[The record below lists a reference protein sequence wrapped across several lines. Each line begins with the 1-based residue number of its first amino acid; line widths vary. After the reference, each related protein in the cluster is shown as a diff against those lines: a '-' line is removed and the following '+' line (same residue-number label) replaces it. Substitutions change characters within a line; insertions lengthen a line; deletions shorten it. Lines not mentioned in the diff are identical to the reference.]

1 MTLEVV
7 LLVPVMML
15 LALFVLWAGRGGR
28 AALLSDLAA
37 EEAAVA
43 AALCCL
49 EDDPELPAN
58 VEGREAVAEDVL
70 YARPGLGLLCV
81 GGPRPQAGND
91 GDEGFVSETWME
103 FPDGVEASG
112 VGLLG
117 VHFSCE
123 TDGAVAP
130 VRAIFPTVVFEGQSV
145 EVVVLEPSPAVTI
158 DDVQADEGDDLVVT
172 VSLNATSTETVQ
184 LEYFTVWESPPGE
197 RTATPLAEGPS
208 GNDYYADLLGIVEI
222 PAGELEASIVIRT
235 VEDARYENA
244 EVFDVVFTVLVLDGE
259 TEPPAVLTDDTIV
272 ATILND
278 DDPPVISFES
288 LELRGVEGEPISLT
302 AQLNA
307 RSGLPASVAVSLID
321 GTATNGTDFDP
332 PSLTEDGLSLTE
344 IVFDPGTT
352 VFPFAV
358 ATIDDQIGE
367 GDENFTIRLSYPQ
380 DATLDPLNGS
390 LINGNLRVLDAVG
403 TIVDNE
409 PRMSIE
415 RSCDDTR
422 FGGAAACALEGDV
435 MEFEVSLSRPL
446 TSEDLPVTVNV
457 KTVQIGSD
465 RLPQDDDGP
474 LSLPARQGT
483 ASDMTAD
490 YVGVVS
496 QQLTFSPPAIAGEDG
511 DQTRVVSVQTK
522 SDLLHEGESE
532 VFQLELELDTWS
544 ENVLVE
550 NRFGLGAII
559 DDDDAPELTLSGPEN
574 AVLEGYPL
582 AFVLRLDAPSG
593 REVWLDYYTADDAE
607 ADNPAVGG
615 AACGLNMVDFVSVP
629 MAQAT
634 RVVFP
639 VDMTTGQ
646 TEESVTVYVPS
657 CNDQFDEADTETFN
671 LVVANLL
678 GAGLVGDVDTLS
690 AAGRIT
696 DDDEAVIWV
705 NSASALEP
713 SGEESIVEFVV
724 GLSAGSQ
731 REVQVQFETRQGALD
746 DEKAAADGIDYEYA
760 DLEARSESLI
770 FAAGEREK
778 TVRVSVIDDEL
789 DEYNETFDLVLF
801 NPVNA
806 VFNPVNADLVNG
818 ELELSVE
825 GTIVDND
832 GFPRLQLRG
841 DLANEGQL
849 LEFEAKLGVPSG
861 RTVWFDY
868 ATVDDTATGGDDYE
882 PKSGTLGIAPGSTL
896 VVIDV
901 VTLTDDVY
909 EPDETL
915 RVVLTSRPVPGID
928 PTYATLVAG
937 RSEAIGTI
945 TDLTGAPELSITY
958 PEDANGDPLLTA
970 EGEDMIFTLELSN
983 ESAEDITVRFETADG
998 TARAPADYTSYS
1010 GRLTIPAGEPSIQ
1023 MSVMTEAD
1031 GLDELV
1037 DIETMMAS
1045 ISLEEGSATI
1055 VKDAAYGAILDANE
1069 WTSSVWLS
1077 LDLLDGESYLVD
1089 EGETTA
1095 TSRSSINVGELNGL
1109 RVVLSAP
1116 GPAPDYDP
1124 VPLPRPLAHDV
1135 TFNFYTR
1142 SPFMAF
1148 AATGGALGE
1157 VGADYLAVPS
1167 TDPWRV
1173 TIPSGVLSTVI
1184 DLPTFEDEVDEAAER
1199 FLVYVRSPNPSTFRL
1214 LRPTAVVDIVDDDP
1228 VPRVSVTA
1236 PEPVSEAADDPII
1249 DFTVSLDRPSAHQ
1262 LVVDYLVSG
1271 ITATQDVD
1279 YQLSSPSGTVIFA
1292 PGEVEHTVSVEV
1304 IDDQVPEDEETL
1316 QLALS
1321 RPRPEG
1327 LLEEGTTAAEAT
1339 IIDDDLGVSLE
1350 PAEVRGQEGQEG
1362 QDLEFTVRL
1371 NQPAPEALTVE
1382 YYTFAVSGDDA
1393 ATPGDDFVAVAVA
1406 DGQVQIAAGDDTA
1419 TVTVQVLDDDMHEG
1433 EERFQLRLLTPQSY
1447 PDLIVDGG
1455 IATGVIEDD
1464 EPVPQLSVTG
1474 PTNGVPEGD
1483 QAQFTLSLDVT
1494 SSRQITV
1501 DYETVDGDAKAE
1513 TDYVSLS
1520 DPAVFQPGERELAV
1534 PVDTRPDSLPEQ
1546 DETFE
1551 LVLSNAGPADAVT
1564 LGTARAE
1571 ATIIDDDLGV
1581 RLDPAEVRGQ
1591 EGQDLEFTVRLSQ
1604 PAPEA
1609 LTVEYYTFAVSG
1621 DDAATPGDDFVAV
1634 ADGQV
1639 QIAAGDDTAT
1649 VTVQIVDDDMHEGEE
1664 RFQLRLATP
1673 QTNPDLIV
1681 DGETATGVIEDN
1693 EPVPQ
1698 LSVTG
1703 PPSGVPE
1710 GEQAQFT
1717 LSLDVTS
1724 SQQITVDYTT
1734 APGTAQTPADYSTQS
1749 ASVTFA
1755 PGRKTFEVGVSTVDD
1770 VLPEQDEAFE
1780 LVLSNASP
1788 GDAVT
1793 LDTARAEA
1801 TIIDRDVSVGFIT
1814 SPVSVVE
1821 GAGLAEFIV
1830 QMDKATSVDLMVDYF
1845 TRDIANGATGGTDY
1859 DPVPEQMPQT
1869 LTILGGSRAGVV
1881 SIPITDDFTDEDN
1894 EQFLVMLTNPRL
1906 TNPPPDVS
1914 VTMDPRS
1921 ATGIIEDD
1929 DGPPEVSISGPDQ
1942 FVEEGD
1948 VMEFTVSI
1956 EGSSEQPIEVGYG
1969 VVGGTAATPDD
1980 YVAVPSGTLTFA
1992 PGDTMQKSVTVT
2004 TTDDADEE
2012 SSETVEMGLTSV
2024 NSAGALGTSAA
2035 VGVIADNDGCTR
2047 VGEPTPGLIYSP
2059 AVTVTEDAAAV
2070 TFAFALLKVFCF
2082 DTLASVRTVAGTA
2095 ESGADF
2101 IGVNRDVSIAA
2112 GDDAFEVSVV
2122 ITEDG
2127 LPEIA
2132 EQFTLEVSYDGE
2144 TWAEVAITIVDNDQ
2158 PDVAVSDATGKE
2170 GDDLTFAV
2178 TLSEPAPTTVTVGYR
2193 TVDIAGGATGGS
2205 AGQPGVDYEAQ
2216 SGTLTL
2222 LPGQRSQNV
2231 TVPTFIDAVNDP
2243 LEQFE
2248 LRLENAVNAR
2258 IDAANG
2264 TGTGSILESACIR
2277 HLDDQEPLI
2286 TFSVENLITVD
2297 ENVSGS
2303 AGLVPVTFNNKPCSG
2318 SVFYTVQAAANGTA
2332 VGTPDT
2338 VFTPG
2343 DDFRLINTTGSL
2355 SWSRPDNTRWE
2366 YPASGIHN
2374 DTEPEYNDESFLV
2387 QIAWDETR
2395 MPSHYHDVQPVFS
2408 EVKIADDDRVIV
2420 SVGDASNFEGFD
2432 LEFEITLSE
2441 PIDFDI
2447 TVGYAT
2453 AHNASGVAPANGGDI
2468 AGEDQDYT
2476 PVSGSVTIL
2485 AGETSASVFVRAIW
2499 DNNRNEEHETFLFKL
2514 SVDPRVSVGI
2524 GTAVGTIVNVYDCIS
2539 REDISTLGLPV
2550 VLSPGLTRAPRL
2562 ILHEDYG
2569 QGSHTYQIRARLCS
2583 NLTTETFI
2591 IPGPDGE
2598 INVGTQRQSLS
2609 GLEDYYENHPRKDLV
2624 YTSGWSSTT
2633 RHEWTPNL
2641 VRGPHYMVSVHDDSI
2656 YEGDE
2661 KGYMVIFVH
2670 GGPRQAFPL
2679 LIIDNDPPPPV
2690 SVHDLEIVEGDSSTF
2705 TVSLSTGSAFDTV
2718 VTFETRAHTSGGL
2731 PAVAGTDYT
2740 AVSGSVTIPA
2750 YEMSATFEIETLA
2763 DSVEEG
2769 DETFV
2774 IKLTGAT
2781 DATLLDDEGIVTILD
2796 DETCVT
2802 PTNPVDGPL
2811 NLSIEPTAV
2820 DESAGV
2826 VEITIRH
2833 TRVCEAT
2840 DAIQFG
2846 TVATTSDTIPPE
2858 GETATPGP
2866 DYGARG
2872 PATLD
2877 VRGAEYESTF
2887 QIVVAGDRGYEGD
2900 ETFTV
2905 WAQWGSGLPAAY
2917 GSLNRVTAT
2926 VTILDDDPLPVV
2938 NIEDASSEFGQDL
2951 AFTIRLE
2958 HPDGGV
2964 VENALPVTVHW
2975 ETRPLSSDDAAVS
2988 GTHFTAV
2995 TAGMTTISA
3004 GQTQGTATVRTF
3016 IVPGETA
3023 GFARLQAAITGVE
3036 NASPADVL
3044 AAGLIYGCV
3053 DPATGP
3059 IPDVSPARVTLNES
3073 DGRVLTHLETEVPF
3087 CTDAPLYYSL
3097 IIDDSDGA
3105 VAADAADVSSLGS
3118 RESASEF
3125 SALFLA
3131 GSLTSSVLEINVL
3144 DDGEREPD
3152 ETFIL
3157 SYRWA
3162 TGIMPDRY
3170 TSLEPAEVIITIVD
3184 DD

>member
-145 EVVVLEPSPAVTI
+145 EVVVLEASPAVVI
-158 DDVQADEGDDLVVT
+158 DDVRADEGDKLVVT
-172 VSLNATSTETVQ
+172 VSLNATSTEIVQ
-184 LEYFTVWESPPGE
+184 LEYSTEWEATPGE
-197 RTATPLAEGPS
+197 GTATPMMEGPS
-208 GNDYYADLLGIVEI
+208 GNDYTDVHGIVEI
-222 PAGELEASIVIRT
+222 PAGELETSIEILT
-235 VEDARYENA
+235 VEDARYEND
-244 EVFDVVFTVLVLDGE
+244 EDFEVVFTVLIPFGE
-259 TEPPAVLTDDTIV
+259 TEPPAVLRDGRVV

-288 LELRGVEGEPISLT
+288 TEPRAVEGEPIPFT
-302 AQLNA
+302 ARLNA

-321 GTATNGTDFDP
+321 GTATNETDFYAP
-332 PSLTEDGLSLTE
+332 SLTE

-352 VFPFAV
+352 IFPFAV
-358 ATIDDQIGE
+358 TTIDDQIGE
-367 GDENFTIRLSYPQ
+367 GDENLTIRLSYPQ

-409 PRMSIE
+409 PRMSIG

-422 FGGAAACALEGDV
+422 FEGAAACALEGDV

-457 KTVQIGSD
+457 KTVQIDSD
-465 RLPQDDDGP
+465 MLPEDDDGP
-474 LSLPARQGT
+474 LSLPARQG
-483 ASDMTAD
+483 ADGDMTAD

-511 DQTRVVSVQTK
+511 DQTRVVSVQTN

-532 VFQLELELDTWS
+532 VFQLELEWDTWS

-574 AVLEGYPL
+574 AVLEGYRL

-593 REVWLDYYTADDAE
+593 REVWLDYYTADDEE

-639 VDMTTGQ
+639 VDMTTGK
-646 TEESVTVYVPS
+646 TEEPVIVYVPS

-678 GAGLVGDVDTLS
+678 GASLVGDVDTLS
-690 AAGRIT
+690 AAGEIM
-696 DDDEAVIWV
+696 DNDEAVISV

-713 SGEESIVEFVV
+713 SGQESIVEFVV
-724 GLSAGSQ
+724 GLGAGSQ
-731 REVQVQFETRQGALD
+731 REVQVQFETRQRALD

-760 DLEARSESLI
+760 DAEARSESLI
-770 FAAGEREK
+770 FAAGETEK

-789 DEYNETFDLVLF
+789 DEYDETFDLVLF
-801 NPVNA
+801 NPDNA
-806 VFNPVNADLVNG
+806 VLDPNNAVLVNG

-825 GTIVDND
+825 GTIFDND
-832 GFPRLQLRG
+832 GFPTLELLG
-841 DLANEGQL
+841 DRANEGDPL
-849 LEFEAKLGVPSG
+849 TFKAKLGVPSG

-868 ATVDDTATGGDDYE
+868 ETADGTATGGDDYE
-882 PKSGTLGIAPGSTL
+882 PKSGTLEIAPGSTS
-896 VVIDV
+896 VDIDV

-915 RVVLTSRPVPGID
+915 RVVLGSRPVPGVD
-928 PTYATLVAG
+928 PTHATLVAG

-958 PEDANGDPLLTA
+958 PEDANGDPLLAA

-1010 GRLTIPAGEPSIQ
+1010 GRLTIRAGEPSIQ

-1031 GLDELV
+1031 GLDEAV

-1045 ISLEEGSATI
+1045 ISLEEGNATI
-1055 VKDAAYGAILDANE
+1055 VKDTAYGAILDANG

-1077 LDLLDGESYLVD
+1077 FDLLDGESYLVD

-1095 TSRSSINVGELNGL
+1095 TSRSSINVGELNEL

-1135 TFNFYTR
+1135 TFEFYTR
-1142 SPFMAF
+1142 TPFMAF
-1148 AATGGALGE
+1148 AATGGAPGE

-1167 TDPWRV
+1167 TDPWTV

-1184 DLPTFEDEVDEAAER
+1184 DLATFEDEVDEAAER

-1214 LRPTAVVDIVDDDP
+1214 LRPTAVVDIEDDDEA
-1228 VPRVSVTA
+1228 PRVSVTA
-1236 PEPVSEAADDPII
+1236 PEPVSEAADDPTI
-1249 DFTVSLDRPSAHQ
+1249 DFAVSLDRLSAHQ
-1262 LVVDYLVSG
+1262 LRVDYRVTG
-1271 ITATQDVD
+1271 ITATQDLD
-1279 YQLSSPSGTVIFA
+1279 YRLRRPNGTLTFG
-1292 PGEVEHTVSVEV
+1292 PGRVEHTVSVEV
-1304 IDDQVPEDEETL
+1304 IDDQIPEDQEETL
-1316 QLALS
+1316 QLVLS
-1321 RPRPEG
+1321 SPGPED

-1339 IIDDDLGVSLE
+1339 IVDDDLGVSLD
-1350 PAEVRGQEGQEG
+1350 PAEVRGQEG

-1371 NQPAPEALTVE
+1371 NLPAPEALTVE

-1393 ATPGDDFVAVAVA
+1393 ATPGDDFVAVA

-1419 TVTVQVLDDDMHEG
+1419 TVRVQALDDDVHEG
-1433 EERFQLRLLTPQSY
+1433 EERFQLRLATPQTN
-1447 PDLIVDGG
+1447 PALIVDGE

-1474 PTNGVPEGD
+1474 PPSGVPEGE

-1494 SSRQITV
+1494 SSRKITV
-1501 DYETVDGDAKAE
+1501 DYETLDGDAEAGI
-1513 TDYVSLS
+1513 DYDSLS
-1520 DPAVFQPGERELAV
+1520 RPAVFQPGELELTV

-1581 RLDPAEVRGQ
+1581 SLDPAEVRGQ
-1591 EGQDLEFTVRLSQ
+1591 EGQDMEFTVRLSL

-1634 ADGQV
+1634 ADGEV

-1649 VTVQIVDDDMHEGEE
+1649 VTVQVVDDDTHEGEE
-1664 RFQLRLATP
+1664 RFQLRLLTP
-1673 QTNPDLIV
+1673 QTNPALIV
-1681 DGETATGVIEDN
+1681 VREIATGVIEDD
-1693 EPVPQ
+1693 ESVPQ

-1755 PGRKTFEVGVSTVDD
+1755 PGRKTFVIGVSTVDD

-1780 LVLSNASP
+1780 LVLSNAGP

-1793 LDTARAEA
+1793 LDTARAQA
-1801 TIIDRDVSVGFIT
+1801 TIIDRDVSVGFST
-1814 SPVSVVE
+1814 SPVSVLE

-1894 EQFLVMLTNPRL
+1894 ERFLVMLTNPRL

-1929 DGPPEVSISGPDQ
+1929 DDPPEVSISGPDQ

-1980 YVAVPSGTLTFA
+1980 YVAVPPGTLTFA
-1992 PGDTMQKSVTVT
+1992 PGDTVQKSVTVT

-2047 VGEPTPGLIYSP
+2047 IGEPRPGLIYSP
-2059 AVTVTEDAAAV
+2059 AVTVPEDAAAV
-2070 TFAFALLKVFCF
+2070 TFAFTLLKVFCF

-2095 ESGADF
+2095 ASGTDF

-2144 TWAEVAITIVDNDQ
+2144 TWAEVAITIADNDQ

-2178 TLSEPAPTTVTVGYR
+2178 TLSEPAPATVRVGYR

-2248 LRLENAVNAR
+2248 LRLENAVNAG

-2355 SWSRPDNTRWE
+2355 SWSPPDNTRWE

-2395 MPSHYHDVQPVFS
+2395 MPSHYHDVQPVFT
-2408 EVKIADDDRVIV
+2408 EVKIADDDRAIV

-2485 AGETSASVFVRAIW
+2485 AGETSASVSVSARW
-2499 DNNRNEEHETFLFKL
+2499 DNNRNEENETFLFKL

-2524 GTAVGTIVNVYDCIS
+2524 GTAVGTIVNVSHCVS
-2539 REDISTLGLPV
+2539 SEDISTLGLPV
-2550 VLSPGLTRAPRL
+2550 VLSPGLTRAPML
-2562 ILHEDYG
+2562 VLHEDYG
-2569 QGSHTYQIRARLCS
+2569 QGSHTYRIRARLCDD
-2583 NLTTETFI
+2583 LTTETFI
-2591 IPGPDGE
+2591 VRGQDGE
-2598 INVGTQRQSLS
+2598 INVGTRYQNLS
-2609 GLEDYYENHPRKDLV
+2609 GLDAYYENNPRKDLV
-2624 YTSGWSSTT
+2624 YTAGWISTT
-2633 RHEWTPNL
+2633 PHEWTPNL
-2641 VRGPHYMVSVHDDSI
+2641 VRGGHYKVHVHDDSI

-2661 KGYMVIFVH
+2661 KGYMVIRVH

-2690 SVHDLEIVEGDSSTF
+2690 SVNDLEIVEGDSSTF
-2705 TVSLSTGSAFDTV
+2705 TVSLSTASAFDTV

-2740 AVSGSVTIPA
+2740 AVSGSVTVPA
-2750 YEMSATFEIETLA
+2750 YQMSATFEIETLA

-2866 DYGARG
+2866 DYWARD

-2877 VRGAEYESTF
+2877 VRGTAYESTF

-2917 GSLNRVTAT
+2917 GSLDRVTAT
-2926 VTILDDDPLPVV
+2926 VTILDNDPLPVV

-2958 HPDGGV
+2958 NIDGSAV
-2964 VENALPVTVHW
+2964 QTLLPVEVRW

-2995 TAGMTTISA
+2995 TAGVTTIDA
-3004 GQTQGTATVRTF
+3004 GQTQGTATVQTLV
-3016 IVPGETA
+3016 VPGDTA
-3023 GFARLQAAITGVE
+3023 GFARLQVAITGVE
-3036 NASPADVL
+3036 NAVTADAL
-3044 AAGLIYGCV
+3044 ADGLIYGCV

-3059 IPDVSPARVTLNES
+3059 IPEVSLARVTLNES
-3073 DGRVLTHLETEVPF
+3073 DGRVSTHLETEAPF
-3087 CTDAPLYYSL
+3087 CTDASIFYGF

-3105 VAADAADVSSLGS
+3105 VAADLDDVPSLGS
-3118 RESASEF
+3118 REDFNESSAR
-3125 SALFLA
+3125 FLA
-3131 GSLTSSVLEINVL
+3131 GSLTSSALEINVL
-3144 DDGEREPD
+3144 NDDESESD

-3157 SYRWA
+3157 SHRWSA
-3162 TGIMPDRY
+3162 DSMPDRY
-3170 TSLEPAEVIITIVD
+3170 ASLEPVEVIITIVD

>member
-70 YARPGLGLLCV
+70 YARPGLGFLCV

-172 VSLNATSTETVQ
+172 VSLNATSTEIVQ
-184 LEYFTVWESPPGE
+184 LEYSTEWASPPGE
-197 RTATPLAEGPS
+197 RTATPILEGPS
-208 GNDYYADLLGIVEI
+208 GGDYTDVHGTVDI
-222 PAGELEASIVIRT
+222 PAGELEAFIVIPT
-235 VEDARYENA
+235 VEDATYENA
-244 EVFDVVFTVLVLDGE
+244 EVFDVVFTVLIPDGE
-259 TEPPAVLTDDTIV
+259 TEPPAVLTDGTIV

-278 DDPPVISFES
+278 DDPPVISFEN
-288 LELRGVEGEPISLT
+288 LELSGVEGEPIWLT
-302 AQLNA
+302 ARLNA

-465 RLPQDDDGP
+465 RLPEDDDGP
-474 LSLPARQGT
+474 LSLPARQG
-483 ASDMTAD
+483 ADGDMTAD

-574 AVLEGYPL
+574 AVPEGHPL
-582 AFVLRLDAPSG
+582 AFVLKLDAPSG
-593 REVWLDYYTADDAE
+593 REVWLDYYTADDDE

-690 AAGRIT
+690 AAGMIT

-705 NSASALEP
+705 SAASALEP
-713 SGEESIVEFVV
+713 SGQESIVEFVV
-724 GLSAGSQ
+724 GLGAGSQ
-731 REVQVQFETRQGALD
+731 REVQVQFETRQRALD

-760 DLEARSESLI
+760 DAEARSESLI
-770 FAAGEREK
+770 FAAGETEK
-778 TVRVSVIDDEL
+778 TVRVRVIDDEL

-801 NPVNA
+801 NPDNA
-806 VFNPVNADLVNG
+806 VLDPDNAAVLENG
-818 ELELSVE
+818 DLELSVE

-832 GFPRLQLRG
+832 GFPTLELLDDR
-841 DLANEGQL
+841 ANEGAL

-868 ATVDDTATGGDDYE
+868 ETADGTATGGDDYG
-882 PKSGTLGIAPGSTL
+882 PKSGTLGIAPGTTS
-896 VVIDV
+896 VDIDV

-928 PTYATLVAG
+928 PTHATLVAG

-970 EGEDMIFTLELSN
+970 EGENMIFTLELSN

-1031 GLDELV
+1031 GLDEAV
-1037 DIETMMAS
+1037 NIETMMAS

-1077 LDLLDGESYLVD
+1077 FDLLDDERYLVD

-1095 TSRSSINVGELNGL
+1095 TSTSSINVGEQNAL

-1135 TFNFYTR
+1135 TFEFYTR
-1142 SPFMAF
+1142 TPFMAF
-1148 AATGGALGE
+1148 AATGGAPGE

-1167 TDPWRV
+1167 TDPWTV

-1214 LRPTAVVDIVDDDP
+1214 LRPTAVVDIEDDDEA
-1228 VPRVSVTA
+1228 PRVSVTA
-1236 PEPVSEAADDPII
+1236 PEPVSEAADDPTI
-1249 DFTVSLDRPSAHQ
+1249 DFVVSLDRLSAHQ
-1262 LVVDYLVSG
+1262 LRVDYRVTG
-1271 ITATQDVD
+1271 ITATQDLD
-1279 YQLSSPSGTVIFA
+1279 YRLRRPNGTLTFA
-1292 PGEVEHTVSVEV
+1292 PGRVEHTVSVEV
-1304 IDDQVPEDEETL
+1304 IDDQIPEDQEETL
-1316 QLALS
+1316 QLVLS
-1321 RPRPEG
+1321 SPRPEG
-1327 LLEEGTTAAEAT
+1327 LLEEGTIAAEAT

-1350 PAEVRGQEGQEG
+1350 PAEVRGPEGQDMEFTVRLNLPAPEALTVEYYTFAVSGDDAATPGDDFVAVADGQVQIAAGDDTATVRVQALDDDVHEGEERFQLRLATPQSDSALIVDGETATGVIEDDEAVPQLSVTGPPSGVLEGEQAQFTLSLDVTSSRQITVDYETVDGDAKAGTDYDSRSDQAVFLPGEVALTVPVDTRPDSLPEQDETFELVLGNAGPTDAVTLGNARAEATIVDDDLGVSLEPAEVRGPEG

-1371 NQPAPEALTVE
+1371 SQPAPEALTVE

-1419 TVTVQVLDDDMHEG
+1419 TVTVQ
-1433 EERFQLRLLTPQSY
+1433 
-1447 PDLIVDGG
+1447 
-1455 IATGVIEDD
+1455 
-1464 EPVPQLSVTG
+1464 
-1474 PTNGVPEGD
+1474 
-1483 QAQFTLSLDVT
+1483 
-1494 SSRQITV
+1494 
-1501 DYETVDGDAKAE
+1501 
-1513 TDYVSLS
+1513 
-1520 DPAVFQPGERELAV
+1520 
-1534 PVDTRPDSLPEQ
+1534 
-1546 DETFE
+1546 
-1551 LVLSNAGPADAVT
+1551 
-1564 LGTARAE
+1564 
-1571 ATIIDDDLGV
+1571 
-1581 RLDPAEVRGQ
+1581 
-1591 EGQDLEFTVRLSQ
+1591 
-1604 PAPEA
+1604 
-1609 LTVEYYTFAVSG
+1609 
-1621 DDAATPGDDFVAV
+1621 
-1634 ADGQV
+1634 
-1639 QIAAGDDTAT
+1639 
-1649 VTVQIVDDDMHEGEE
+1649 IVDDEVHEGEE

-1681 DGETATGVIEDN
+1681 DGETATGVIEDD
-1693 EPVPQ
+1693 EAVPQ

-1703 PPSGVPE
+1703 PSSGVPE

-1793 LDTARAEA
+1793 LGNARAEA

-1814 SPVSVVE
+1814 SPVSVLE

-1830 QMDKATSVDLMVDYF
+1830 QMDKATSVDFMVDYF

-1921 ATGIIEDD
+1921 ATGIIEND

-2059 AVTVTEDAAAV
+2059 AVTVPEDAAAV

-2095 ESGADF
+2095 ESGTDF

-2144 TWAEVAITIVDNDQ
+2144 TWAEVAITIADNDQ

-2178 TLSEPAPTTVTVGYR
+2178 TLSEPAPATVRVGYR

-2205 AGQPGVDYEAQ
+2205 EGQPGVDYEAQ

-2248 LRLENAVNAR
+2248 LRLENAVNAG

-2355 SWSRPDNTRWE
+2355 SWSPPDNTRWE

-2395 MPSHYHDVQPVFS
+2395 MPSHYHDVQPVFT

-2420 SVGDASNFEGFD
+2420 SVGDGSNFEGFD
-2432 LEFEITLSE
+2432 LKFEITLSE

-2468 AGEDQDYT
+2468 AGEDRDYT

-2485 AGETSASVFVRAIW
+2485 AGQTSASVFVSAIW
-2499 DNNRNEEHETFLFKL
+2499 DNNRDEENETFLLKL

-2524 GTAVGTIVNVYDCIS
+2524 GTAVGTIVNVSDCIS
-2539 REDISTLGLPV
+2539 SEDISTLGLPV
-2550 VLSPGLTRAPRL
+2550 VLTPGLTRAPTL
-2562 ILHEDYG
+2562 VLHEDYG
-2569 QGSHTYQIRARLCS
+2569 QGSHTYRIRARLCS
-2583 NLTTETFI
+2583 DLTTETFI
-2591 IPGPDGE
+2591 IRGRDGE
-2598 INVGTQRQSLS
+2598 ISVGTQWQGLS
-2609 GLEDYYENHPRKDLV
+2609 GLDAYYENNPRKDLV
-2624 YTSGWSSTT
+2624 YTAGWSSTT

-2641 VRGPHYMVSVHDDSI
+2641 VRGGHYKVHVHDDSI

-2661 KGYMVIFVH
+2661 KGYMLILVH
-2670 GGPRQAFPL
+2670 GGPRQTFPL

-2690 SVHDLEIVEGDSSTF
+2690 SVNDPEIVEGDSSTF
-2705 TVSLSTGSAFDTV
+2705 TVSLSTASAFDTV

-2740 AVSGSVTIPA
+2740 AVSGSVTVPA
-2750 YEMSATFEIETLA
+2750 YQMSATFEIETLA

-2811 NLSIEPTAV
+2811 NLSIDSATV
-2820 DESAGV
+2820 DESASLI
-2826 VEITIRH
+2826 EFTIRH
-2833 TRVCEAT
+2833 PRVCKAT
-2840 DAIQFG
+2840 DAIRFG
-2846 TVATTSDTIPPE
+2846 TAAASADTSPPA
-2858 GETATPGP
+2858 GETATPGRDYEARDP
-2866 DYGARG
+2866 D
-2872 PATLD
+2872 TFDL
-2877 VRGAEYESTF
+2877 RGAMEESTVTL
-2887 QIVVAGDRGYEGD
+2887 QIHDDGLYEGD
-2900 ETFTV
+2900 EAFTV
-2905 WAQWGSGLPAAY
+2905 WAQWGPGLPAPY

-2926 VTILDDDPLPVV
+2926 VTILDDDPRPVV
-2938 NIEDASSEFGQDL
+2938 NIENARSQFGRDL
-2951 AFTIRLE
+2951 TFAIRLE
-2958 HPDGGV
+2958 HLDGGA
-2964 VENALPVTVHW
+2964 VETALPVTVHW

-2995 TAGMTTISA
+2995 TAGVTTIDA
-3004 GQTQGTATVRTF
+3004 GQTQGTATVQTF
-3016 IVPGETA
+3016 VVPGETA
-3023 GFARLQAAITGVE
+3023 GFARLQVAITRVE
-3036 NASPADVL
+3036 NANPADEL
-3044 AAGLIYGCV
+3044 ANGLIYGCV

-3059 IPDVSPARVTLNES
+3059 IPDVSLARVTLNES
-3073 DGRVLTHLETEVPF
+3073 DGTVSTHLETEAPF
-3087 CTDAPLYYSL
+3087 CTDANIFYSL

-3105 VAADAADVSSLGS
+3105 VAADLDDVPSLGS
-3118 RESASEF
+3118 REDFNESFAR
-3125 SALFLA
+3125 FLA
-3131 GSLTSSVLEINVL
+3131 GSLTSSALEIDVL
-3144 DDGEREPD
+3144 NDDESESD

-3157 SYRWA
+3157 SHRWSA
-3162 TGIMPDRY
+3162 DSMPDRY
-3170 TSLEPAEVIITIVD
+3170 ANLEPVEVIITIVD